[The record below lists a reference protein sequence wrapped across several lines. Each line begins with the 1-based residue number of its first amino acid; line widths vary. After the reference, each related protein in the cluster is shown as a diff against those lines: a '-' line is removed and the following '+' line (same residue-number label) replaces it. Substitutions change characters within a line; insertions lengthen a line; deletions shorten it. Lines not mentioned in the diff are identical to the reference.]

1 MSSFLG
7 YLPDDSVGPAAD
19 FFYDVETFGDMWFY
33 FLVVSHIYYQLWQWS
48 NSHSILFIMLL
59 WNHDPDISLEPE
71 ESRCRAGRLPRIL
84 PLVPR
89 TRSHWRWVSRLLGWL
104 RSSLWSACRRI
115 LRLGTCRSAILPTA
129 SSRSSGRGWPLRLGL
144 GLWALF
150 AILSLFFSHHLTFMC
165 LRPPKL
171 REYQHL
177 GWFWPFRTLPWWSRT
192 WWVRRT
198 R

>member
-7 YLPDDSVGPAAD
+7 YLPDDTIGSATY
-19 FFYDVETFGDMWFY
+19 FFYDVETFRDMWFY

-59 WNHDPDISLEPE
+59 WNHGLDISLEPVG
-71 ESRCRAGRLPRIL
+71 SRCRAGLLPRIL

-89 TRSHWRWVSRLLGWL
+89 IRSRWRWVSRLLGWL
-104 RSSLWSACRRI
+104 RSSLLSAFRRI

-144 GLWALF
+144 GLWVLF
-150 AILSLFFSHHLTFMC
+150 AILSLFFIHHLTFMC
-165 LRPPKL
+165 LQLPKL
-171 REYQHL
+171 RGYHRL
-177 GWFWPFRTLPWWSRT
+177 GWFWLFQTHP
-192 WWVRRT
+192 
-198 R
+198 